1 MKKITVLLSIALA
14 FSAYAQNTSKP
25 EVPKPQID
33 IQSKIQL
40 MKQFDKDGDGRL
52 NAEERKLAMEAIK
65 NKSVNLNELRQ
76 KHVDDI
82 MQKFDKDGDSKLDKT
97 ELATFLEEQRKILE
111 KRRMG
116 PRRNFRVP
124 KEVLAEFDKDG
135 DGKLNTE
142 ERKAMFKQ
150 AREKRDALL
159 KKYDADG
166 DGVLNESERDK
177 LIEDPEVKKQM
188 RRMFSRPIERR

>member
-1 MKKITVLLSIALA
+1 MKKIAVLISITLA
-14 FSAYAQNTSKP
+14 FVAYSQPASTSDSA
-25 EVPKPQID
+25 KPQID

-52 NAEERKLAMEAIK
+52 NAEERKAAIEALK
-65 NKSVNLNELRQ
+65 NKSVNLNEIRQ

-97 ELATFLEEQRKILE
+97 ELASFLEEQRKILDRH
-111 KRRMG
+111 RRG
-116 PRRNFRVP
+116 ARRDFRPP
-124 KEVLAEFDKDG
+124 KEILREFDKDG

-142 ERKAMFKQ
+142 ERREMFKK
-150 AREKRDALL
+150 ARERREALI

-166 DGVLNESERDK
+166 DGKLSDEEREK
-177 LIEDPEVKKQM
+177 LIEDPDVKKQM
-188 RRMFSRPIERR
+188 RHMFSRPMGNR